1 MRMEMQMTNRQ
12 RMFRHELESSKR
24 EVRGMFFRGGPMGG
38 WLRPATRQRVR
49 AVARQMARE
58 AMRRVRKQAAADL
71 GKAALNGN

>member
-24 EVRGMFFRGGPMGG
+24 EVRGMFFRGG

-58 AMRRVRKQAAADL
+58 AMRRVRKQAAEDL
-71 GKAALNGN
+71 GMVVANGD